1 MRSTLFTL
9 AALALVVIPAATQE
23 RPATA
28 KTSPVLIREVKPQY
42 TDAAKA
48 RKIQGTVELV
58 VLVQA
63 DGTVGPDVRVTKSLD
78 PDLDQE
84 AIKAARQWR
93 FNPGTKDGEPVAV
106 EVNLEMTF
114 TLREGPVYRV
124 GNGVTAPQP
133 TKHANPRYTD
143 AARQAGLQGRVELTG
158 IVETDGTIRSIRVT
172 AGLDPELDQ
181 QAIEALSQWTFKPG
195 QKDGADVRVR
205 VNIEMTFTLK

>member
-1 MRSTLFTL
+1 VRPTLFTL

-23 RPATA
+23 RPVTA
-28 KTSPVLIREVKPQY
+28 KTSPVLVREVKPQY
-42 TDAAKA
+42 TDAAKV

-63 DGTVGPDVRVTKSLD
+63 DGTVGPDVRITKSLD

-114 TLREGPVYRV
+114 TLRDGPVYRV

-133 TKHANPRYTD
+133 TKHVNPRYTG

-158 IVETDGTIRSIRVT
+158 IVETDGPIRSIRVT
-172 AGLDPELDQ
+172 TGLDPELDQ

-205 VNIEMTFTLK
+205 VDIEMTFTLR